1 MQAFI
6 QIYIIV
12 NIFIIGTL
20 FGSFFSLATYRIP
33 RKQDILVTRSYCPIC
48 KHNLNF
54 FDLIPILSFIFL
66 GGKCRYCKHKISP
79 RYFFLELSNGLVFVF
94 LYLLFYSSL
103 YYVSYKFLIAILIYV
118 LVFLIIGSLI
128 MKSKMTSEEI
138 DEVSK
143 KSGVFIIELVIAFA
157 MFTLFYV
164 SSVITARNYTNN
176 SASLIVR
183 DNAMSIA
190 INTMEK
196 SLATSYDNLYSSQD
210 KKVISGITY
219 NIDVGIY
226 KYSDEHP
233 DKKDVVSTIE
243 VNVSYDFN
251 GKQQN
256 FKLTSLKK
264 KVI

>member
-1 MQAFI
+1 MQTFI
-6 QIYIIV
+6 QIYIIL

-33 RKQDILVTRSYCPIC
+33 RKQDIVATRSYCPIC

-54 FDLIPILSFIFL
+54 FDLIPILSYIFL

-94 LYLLFYSSL
+94 LYLFFYSPI
-103 YYVSYKFLIAILIYV
+103 YYVSFKFLIAALIYV
-118 LVFLIIGSLI
+118 IAFLIIGSLI
-128 MKSKMTSEEI
+128 MRSKMTADEKL
-138 DEVSK
+138 EVSK

-176 SASLIVR
+176 STTLIAK
-183 DNAMSIA
+183 DNAMSVA
-190 INTMEK
+190 VNTMEK
-196 SLATSYDNLYSSQD
+196 SLATDYDKLYSSQD
-210 KKVISGITY
+210 KKVINGITY
-219 NIDVGIY
+219 NIDVGVY

-233 DKKDVVSTIE
+233 DKKDLVSTIE
-243 VNVSYDFN
+243 VNITYDFN
-251 GKQQN
+251 GQTQN

-264 KVI
+264 KVS